1 MIQQNY
7 GFCRGCGKQII
18 WTRTAAGKA
27 MPCDPQLVS
36 FTPGGGPETFIT
48 PYGKTERGRRSQEG
62 QQGYVPHWV
71 TCPHWKQFKKAR
83 SVRA

>member
-1 MIQQNY
+1 MNNQFM

-18 WTRTAAGKA
+18 FTRTTAGKP
-27 MPCDPQLVS
+27 MPCDPGLVT

-48 PYGKTERGRRSQEG
+48 PVGKTERGKRSPEG